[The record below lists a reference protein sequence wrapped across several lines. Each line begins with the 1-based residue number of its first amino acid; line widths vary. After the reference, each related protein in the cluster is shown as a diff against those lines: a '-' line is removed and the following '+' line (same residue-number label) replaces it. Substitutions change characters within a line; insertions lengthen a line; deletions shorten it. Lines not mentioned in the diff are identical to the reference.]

1 MSWLLKALQ
10 VFGDLAVVWAL
21 GNEDLKGSLP
31 FWVGLGA
38 NKIWESKSNLG
49 EGKET
54 SVYRAVL
61 SNQGSFGPFN
71 TARRVSFFFFFF

>member
-38 NKIWESKSNLG
+38 NKIWESKSEFEYYKSILI
-49 EGKET
+49 K
-54 SVYRAVL
+54 V
-61 SNQGSFGPFN
+61 
-71 TARRVSFFFFFF
+71 